1 MQLRRLI
8 ASGLLLAVLLAP
20 ALGLALCNT
29 AAGGAM
35 SSGVPQCS
43 RCAEMSHA
51 TGASTARQHGPAS
64 QLPVAPCCQRKAS
77 LPAPGESSAVIVA
90 PLQIALLPSVSPVA
104 ALAALPVVR
113 VESRVSSPPLAS
125 PLSLLC
131 TLLI

>member
-20 ALGLALCNT
+20 ALGLALCNM
-29 AAGGAM
+29 AAGGTM
-35 SSGVPQCS
+35 SSSMSHCS
-43 RCAEMSHA
+43 RCAGMSHA
-51 TGASTARQHGPAS
+51 PGASSAGQHGPAS
-64 QLPVAPCCQRKAS
+64 PIPVAPCCQRKAP
-77 LPAPGESSAVIVA
+77 LPGAVESPAVIVA

-104 ALAALPVVR
+104 ALPALPVVR
-113 VESRVSSPPLAS
+113 VESRVSAPPSAS